1 MHIMEGFLPPEWC
14 ALWFLLSAPFLVYG
28 AVKLKSRL
36 ANRSDKVLLAV
47 SIGFIF
53 VLSAMKVPSVTGSCS
68 HPTGTGIAVV
78 FFGPAITAVL
88 SAIVLLYQALL
99 LAHGGI
105 TTLGAN
111 IASMGI
117 FGPFFGW
124 IAYKALKKKQR
135 VAVFTAAFVADIAT
149 YVLTSLQLALAFPA
163 NPTFYGFLDS
173 ATRFLAVFAITQLP
187 IAVIGAIIAVAIF
200 EQVASRVVA
209 LKVSET

>member
-1 MHIMEGFLPPEWC
+1 MHIAEGFLPPEWC
-14 ALWFLLSAPFLVYG
+14 ALWFAFSAPFLIYG
-28 AVKLKSRL
+28 AVKLRSRIT
-36 ANRSDKVLLAV
+36 NRRDKVLLAV
-47 SIGFIF
+47 STGFIF
-53 VLSAMKVPSVTGSCS
+53 VLSAMKMPSVTGSCS

-111 IASMGI
+111 VASMGI
-117 FGPFFGW
+117 FGPFLGW
-124 IAYKALKKKQR
+124 IAYKLLKKNQR
-135 VAVFTAAFVADIAT
+135 IAVFTAAFVADIAT

-173 ATRFLAVFAITQLP
+173 AVRFLAIFAITQVP
-187 IAVIGAIIAVAIF
+187 IAVIEAIIAVAIF
-200 EQVASRVVA
+200 EQVAQRVSVLEVSRA
-209 LKVSET
+209 